1 MDIGVSIGPYV
12 GRIGELPERFS
23 FVELALGEGERPLSA
38 VDPDRVAG
46 DLAAGGFEAVVH
58 LPYRQPLATPVER
71 IDTATRE
78 YLAEVLETAA
88 AFGTTTAVAHPRARG
103 SGHDHLVDRMRKL
116 HDRGA
121 AQDITVC
128 FETTGYAGGPSLERV
143 GEAAAS
149 AGAAVCLDVGYAYL
163 EAGAGG
169 IESFLGSYGDLVEHL
184 HVHGARQRGDT
195 HIPVGS
201 GDVTYDSLGPVL
213 HEAAPATATMEV
225 FTDDIGHLT
234 DSVER
239 FDAIY
244 GPTGEGS
251 AAPGQ

>member
-1 MDIGVSIGPYV
+1 MDIGVSVGPYV

-38 VDPDRVAG
+38 VNADRLAG
-46 DLAAGGFEAVVH
+46 DLTAGGFGAVVH
-58 LPYRQPLATPVER
+58 LPYRQSLATPVKR

-88 AFGTTTAVAHPRARG
+88 ALGTTTAVAHPRARG
-103 SGHDHLVDRMRKL
+103 SGHNHLVDRMSKL

-121 AQDITVC
+121 ANGITVC

-143 GEAAAS
+143 GEAAAG

-163 EAGAGG
+163 EAGTDG
-169 IESFLGSYGDLVEHL
+169 IESFLDSYGDLVEHL

-201 GDVTYDSLGPVL
+201 GDVPYDSLGPVL
-213 HEAAPATATMEV
+213 HEAEPETATIEV
-225 FTDDIGHLT
+225 FTDDAGYLT
-234 DSVER
+234 DSAER
-239 FDAIY
+239 FDAVC
-244 GPTGEGS
+244 GPAGDGS
-251 AAPGQ
+251 ATSEG